1 MIKSLIKKI
10 LLSQGY
16 VISKILPE
24 DAQWQAHR
32 NYLEDTKALVG
43 DADDLCIMDIG
54 AYIGQMAMAYRSRF
68 PKARILAFEPCP
80 ESFNLLTKKVQGLNI
95 ECHKMAIAEKSGHT
109 ELQLFDFAPANSI
122 LPPHPNRDK
131 VWGENKLEAK
141 GRLQIEAITLEDA
154 FNAFNITHLNVLKLD
169 VQGLEHQIL
178 NAAKG
183 LLKAGRI
190 DFIYLELIL
199 LPTYQNQETLANYF
213 KLMEEFGFELH
224 NFYNLSSVD
233 GQLRQVD
240 ALFKQ
245 LK

>member
-1 MIKSLIKKI
+1 
-10 LLSQGY
+10 
-16 VISKILPE
+16 
-24 DAQWQAHR
+24 
-32 NYLEDTKALVG
+32 
-43 DADDLCIMDIG
+43 
-54 AYIGQMAMAYRSRF
+54 
-68 PKARILAFEPCP
+68 
-80 ESFNLLTKKVQGLNI
+80 
-95 ECHKMAIAEKSGHT
+95 MAIAEKSGHT

-131 VWGENKLEAK
+131 VWGENKLEAT

-154 FNAFNITHLNVLKLD
+154 FNIRHLNVLKLD

-199 LPTYQNQETLANYF
+199 LHTYQNQERITNYF
-213 KLMEEFGFELH
+213 KLMEEVGFELH
-224 NFYNLSSVD
+224 NFYNLSSVE

-240 ALFKQ
+240 ALFKR